1 VNEANGDN
9 GILTTAEL
17 RWHVL
22 DQVRVIGFY
31 DLGWVYQHTNPWLG
45 WQPVVNQP
53 NQYTL
58 QGAGFGFT
66 WSPVDWVQVKATMAH
81 VIGANRGRDAN
92 GNDADGAHDKLR
104 TWLVGAVSF

>member
-1 VNEANGDN
+1 
-9 GILTTAEL
+9 
-17 RWHVL
+17 VL
-22 DQVRVIGFY
+22 DQLRLIGFY
-31 DLGWVYQHTNPWLG
+31 DLGWIYQHANPWLG

-58 QGAGFGFT
+58 QGVGIGFT

-81 VIGANRGRDAN
+81 VIGTNRGRDAN
-92 GNDADGAHDKLR
+92 GNDADGTRDKLR